1 MHESHIRL
9 VSSHHPF
16 FFPHY
21 FLNLHFYFFPSCSQE
36 HLRIHSGEKPF
47 QCNNCGKRFSHSGSY
62 SSHMTSKKCLI
73 VNLKKS
79 RHTNVSNVDRG
90 SKKAQQSLPPGR
102 RDVDLLA
109 ANNNTFLPILPK
121 LSPSDYQ
128 EIQREGAGK
137 IASICLCFRDS
148 SGKTLGIFTRN
159 KIAKKVGYFNETI
172 IKFAPDIG
180 ESVYEFRFRSRY
192 LRYAHPSATNDGF
205 RQLFSADLLGQNLKS
220 ATFQE
225 IGRGSRAIR
234 VSSRTHEPV
243 HGGLRGHG
251 GHGGQGISG
260 TRRSPGP
267 GRSSAYSRNGQHLC
281 DETAARGER
290 AKIIHVA
297 GHHETGVRRGLSSKT
312 IPLCSRWTPC
322 LPRDNQALTL
332 RRNVIITCKYF

>member
-137 IASICLCFRDS
+137 IASIYAFVIHLE
-148 SGKTLGIFTRN
+148 KLW
-159 KIAKKVGYFNETI
+159 VYLLE
-172 IKFAPDIG
+172 IKSRRKLDI
-180 ESVYEFRFRSRY
+180 
-192 LRYAHPSATNDGF
+192 L
-205 RQLFSADLLGQNLKS
+205 
-220 ATFQE
+220 
-225 IGRGSRAIR
+225 
-234 VSSRTHEPV
+234 
-243 HGGLRGHG
+243 
-251 GHGGQGISG
+251 
-260 TRRSPGP
+260 TRR
-267 GRSSAYSRNGQHLC
+267 
-281 DETAARGER
+281 
-290 AKIIHVA
+290 
-297 GHHETGVRRGLSSKT
+297 
-312 IPLCSRWTPC
+312 
-322 LPRDNQALTL
+322 
-332 RRNVIITCKYF
+332 